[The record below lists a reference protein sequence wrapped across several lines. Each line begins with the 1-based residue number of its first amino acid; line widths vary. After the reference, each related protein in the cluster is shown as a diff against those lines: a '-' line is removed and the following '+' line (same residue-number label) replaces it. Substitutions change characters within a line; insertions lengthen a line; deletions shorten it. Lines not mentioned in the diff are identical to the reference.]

1 MLAEVERGGGGG
13 GRGAVIGGGSRGGGG
28 RGHAIGGG
36 MFFVGEKKEMEHVMR
51 TTTVM
56 PPLHILIM
64 SLYVSIHY
72 LFAH

>member
-36 MFFVGEKKEMEHVMR
+36 MFFVGEKKE
-51 TTTVM
+51 
-56 PPLHILIM
+56 LK
-64 SLYVSIHY
+64 LYKDTLALAFEGKKRKIHWLY
-72 LFAH
+72 TGNML